1 MKKAEIIISE
11 FSNPTREGIT
21 LHLNSPARLKT
32 GTGAFKEHWVSW
44 DKIGKLLFNNY
55 TDKIEVS
62 ERDKL
67 RLKLQQQEVSA
78 DVVGTFSG
86 FDTSAWNEEIIEN
99 ELYLHMPEHLTR
111 EWSIKVAKAITKK
124 LKGGNK

>member
-67 RLKLQQQEVSA
+67 RLKLQHQEVS
-78 DVVGTFSG
+78 
-86 FDTSAWNEEIIEN
+86 EEEIEN
-99 ELYLHMPEHLTR
+99 EAEKIFNIQDPQQFLGFM
-111 EWSIKVAKAITKK
+111 KGAKWMQSK
-124 LKGGNK
+124 LKGNG